1 MSKAEVRR
9 GMRAARAA
17 QAAADRAA
25 EDEAI
30 RARVRSLSAWQRAEL
45 VLAYV
50 SRGSEVETR
59 RLMCD
64 AWDEGKEVA
73 VPRCVAPGR
82 IAWARIASFGEL
94 APGFCGIDEPVD
106 SAPVVDDSELPATAL
121 TLVPGLA
128 FDRYCRRLGAGGGYY
143 DRFLARFPGMSVG
156 LCRRCQ
162 LVDDLAARG
171 AIGPCDLSLDLV
183 ATPDLLLVR
192 EAHSP
197 A

>member
-9 GMRAARAA
+9 AMRAARAA

-30 RARVRSLSAWQRAEL
+30 RARVRSRTAWQHAEL

-59 RLMCD
+59 RLIRD
-64 AWDEGKEVA
+64 AWGEGKEVA

-82 IAWARIASFGEL
+82 MAWARIASFGEV
-94 APGFCGIDEPVD
+94 APGFCGIEEPVA
-106 SAPVVDDSELPATAL
+106 SAPAVDDTELTATAL
-121 TLVPGLA
+121 ALVPGLA
-128 FDRYCRRLGAGGGYY
+128 FDRHCRRLGAGGGYY

-162 LVDDLAARG
+162 LVDDLAVRG
-171 AIGPCDLSLDLV
+171 AIEPFDVPLDLV
-183 ATPDLLLVR
+183 VTPDLLLVC
-192 EAHSP
+192 EAHP
-197 A
+197 VA